1 MKTLFKC
8 FAFSLLVSFASGQI
22 IADSA
27 YRFQNPNPAFKS
39 GDGPLIYLDSAHF
52 NAHTAEGTYKPF
64 ARLLIDDGYK
74 VHAVTTTFSQE
85 ILKPCRIIVIANA
98 QAETDVK
105 DRSYP
110 HSSAFSRDEINAL
123 FTWIHGGG
131 SLLLIA
137 DHVPFAGAVSDLATI
152 LGVQFIDG
160 FVGPNAGL
168 TTGNIVYGTVNK
180 KMWQEFAVG
189 AKVPFEQLQRFLAD
203 PGKLGAHP
211 IIRGRSDQERISA
224 VVSFAG
230 SAFYPSAKIEPLLIL
245 GPRAAGLISYRWNSP
260 DSKPEEQ
267 PLFPVGGWLQGAAV
281 RLGQGRAVILS
292 EAGMCTALAVGPD
305 KIQVGMN
312 SSFAPQNAQFCLN
325 MIHWLSGLLD

>member
-1 MKTLFKC
+1 MKTLVKW
-8 FAFSLLVSFASGQI
+8 FSLFLFSGFASGQI
-22 IADSA
+22 VADSA
-27 YRFQNPNPAFKS
+27 YRFQNSNPAFKNDS
-39 GDGPLIYLDSAHF
+39 GPLIYLDSAHF

-64 ARLLIDDGYK
+64 AQLLVDDGYK
-74 VHAVTTTFSQE
+74 VQSVTTAFSEE
-85 ILKPCRIIVIANA
+85 ILKPCRIMVIANA
-98 QAETDVK
+98 QTGTEVK

-123 FTWIHGGG
+123 LAWLRGGG

-137 DHVPFAGAVSDLATI
+137 DHVPFSGAASDLATI
-152 LGVQFIDG
+152 LGVQFLDG

-168 TTGNIVYGTVNK
+168 TTGNVVFGTVDE
-180 KMWQEFAVG
+180 KMWREFAVG
-189 AKVPFEQLQRFLAD
+189 VKVPFEQLQRFLAD
-203 PGKLGAHP
+203 PGKLGSHP
-211 IIRGRSDQERISA
+211 IIRGRSDREKISA

-245 GPRAAGLISYRWNSP
+245 GPRSTGRIPYLWNSP

-267 PLFPVGGWLQGAAV
+267 PLFSVGGWLQGAAV

-292 EAGMCTALAVGPD
+292 EAGMCTALVAGPD

-325 MIHWLSGLLD
+325 IIHWLSCLLD